1 MIYFGK
7 PKNPV
12 INRLSAFH
20 HVTIGAGAGTDTD
33 DFKPMS
39 GMYRAQI
46 LDDSSLMLQKLIQKT
61 AQEMV
66 TTYSNASTIADSD
79 TGVWYALSIFSLC
92 LNVGYPAICINDGK
106 GMLVAQSMSTSGNYL
121 HVTYIMRNVIGNNL
135 PPSDTSALPE
145 WIAALPT
152 LTIKI
157 IIDINDFDRSINFTD
172 TNEYYKSLGLEI
184 FKTKIQHTLED
195 LFDNIW
201 SDVCYD
207 GNNTVQRFYN
217 ELTN

>member
-7 PKNPV
+7 PKDPV

-20 HVTIGAGAGTDTD
+20 HVTIGAGAGTDSGIT
-33 DFKPMS
+33 PMS

-92 LNVGYPAICINDGK
+92 LNVGYPAICINDGD
-106 GMLVAQSMSTSGNYL
+106 GMLVAQSMSASDNYL
-121 HVTYIMRNVIGNNL
+121 YVTYIIHNVIGNNT
-135 PPSDTSALPE
+135 PPFDTSKLPE

-152 LTIKI
+152 LTITI
-157 IIDINDFDRSINFTD
+157 RVNINDFTSSITFTD
-172 TNEYYKSLGLEI
+172 TNEYYNSLGFET
-184 FKTKIQHTLED
+184 FKTNIQTALHD
-195 LFDNIW
+195 LFSNIW
-201 SDVCYD
+201 NGVCYD
-207 GNNTVQRFYN
+207 GKNTVQRFYN

>member
-7 PKNPV
+7 PKDPV
-12 INRLSAFH
+12 TNRLSAFH
-20 HVTIGAGAGTDTD
+20 HVTIGAGTSIDTGIE
-33 DFKPMS
+33 PMP
-39 GMYRAQI
+39 GLYRAQI
-46 LDDSSLMLQKLIQKT
+46 LDQSGLMLQTLIQKT

-66 TTYSNASTIADSD
+66 TTYSNASTIEDSN

-92 LNVGYPAICINDGK
+92 LNIGYPAICINDGD
-106 GMLVAQSMSTSGNYL
+106 GMLVAQSMNASESYL
-121 HVTYIMRNVIGNNL
+121 FVTYIMRNIIGNHL
-135 PPSDTSALPE
+135 PPSDTSTLPE

-157 IIDINDFDRSINFTD
+157 TININDFNRSINFTD
-172 TNEYYKSLGLEI
+172 TNEYYKSLGLET
-184 FKTKIQHTLED
+184 FKTNIQNALED

-201 SDVCYD
+201 NGVCYD